1 MDYVEDTTLAAVAM
15 AADIAMAMAA
25 AGIAAEDTAAR
36 LY

>member
-1 MDYVEDTTLAAVAM
+1 MDYVEDTTLAAVDM
-15 AADIAMAMAA
+15 AADIAMDMAA